1 MKINNRVSMSLE
13 RYEELL
19 NKEFLANSILYND
32 YLTLEQV
39 HWLKGNY
46 ELNSK
51 ITNKNN

>member
-1 MKINNRVSMSLE
+1 MSLE
-13 RYEELL
+13 RYEDLL

-39 HWLKGNY
+39 QWLKGNY

-51 ITNKNN
+51 MIKKDN